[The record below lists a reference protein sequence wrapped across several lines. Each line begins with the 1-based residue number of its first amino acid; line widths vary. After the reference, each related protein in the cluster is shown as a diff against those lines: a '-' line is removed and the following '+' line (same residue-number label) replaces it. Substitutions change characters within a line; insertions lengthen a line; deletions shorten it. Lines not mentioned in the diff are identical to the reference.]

1 MSSVLLYLA
10 IVVMW
15 LCVLVPMWLRRDR
28 SNLAELEEFYAAEV
42 TGPVPVLSVATPAEP
57 HEVAEPVET
66 DYAPLSD
73 DTISELNR
81 QSMDLRRLKG
91 RRRAIIVARR
101 RRMLFF
107 SILLVLASVV
117 TAAVQVIPWWGVAP
131 AGGAHD
137 GLPHRAAHGR
147 TGGQGAQAARRGGS
161 RGPSAQAEGAAAGG
175 GAGGRAGGGG
185 DPGVQAAGRPCSTS
199 TPTHLGARWGTE
211 RDSGARTPGSLLI

>member
-57 HEVAEPVET
+57 QEVAEPVET

-73 DTISELNR
+73 DTLSELNR
-81 QSMDLRRLKG
+81 QSVDLRRLKG

-131 AGGAHD
+131 AGVLMTGYLTVLRMAVRVD
-137 GLPHRAAHGR
+137 RERRQRAVEARAAR
-147 TGGQGAQAARRGGS
+147 LRRLRERQRAEALAAE
-161 RGPSAQAEGAAAGG
+161 QAEAEILEFRQPDVLFDQYADPPR
-175 GAGGRAGGGG
+175 RAVG
-185 DPGVQAAGRPCSTS
+185 D
-199 TPTHLGARWGTE
+199 
-211 RDSGARTPGSLLI
+211 